1 MSADLRKVI
10 PLLGKPLAYTVV
22 YTIAWILVHLWQN
35 YQIVKEIPALSPVMD
50 CLGAIIGGTYGLH
63 ALFASFSLN
72 RISNKHDT
80 IEHAD
85 AMGDLDEFMFYR
97 NRRSLNLMWR
107 MLLLA
112 QTVILL
118 FLLLLAPIPLLG
130 TSTAFLGFGSL
141 PIFLFWEVAVELDD
155 PFKGYLRIELYH
167 PEWRDLDPGQYF
179 REKASKAPAA
189 AAA

>member
-1 MSADLRKVI
+1 MSAELKKAL
-10 PLLGKPLAYTVV
+10 PLLVKPLVYTVL
-22 YTIAWILVHLWQN
+22 YTAGWIIVHLFLN
-35 YQIVKEIPALSPVMD
+35 YRIVRELPVLSLVMD

-63 ALFASFSLN
+63 ALFAGFSLN
-72 RISNKHDT
+72 RISNKHDI

-85 AMGDLDEFMFYR
+85 AMGDLEEFLFYK

-118 FLLLLAPIPLLG
+118 FLLLLAPIPLLSTG
-130 TSTAFLGFGSL
+130 TAFLGFGSF

-155 PFKGYLRIELYH
+155 PFSGFLRIELFH
-167 PEWRDLDPGQYF
+167 SEWLDIEPVEHF
-179 REKASKAPAA
+179 RKKAA
-189 AAA
+189 AAQTFAA